1 MVHTHTHIYR
11 HIWQY
16 NLASNSLISLWALD
30 WFVFIYEFVISAGTR
45 VIWSECEVSGIIPV
59 LDFMLSREN
68 RAEIKGCR
76 GEAVWTERTWQ
87 LYFLLF
93 HMLMPPVCQG
103 RGATGSSKLTP
114 MIHNTEHPSS
124 VWTEAA
130 FVTQA
135 KKFLPNEYI
144 TDRSLTSILTKA
156 A

>member
-1 MVHTHTHIYR
+1 MWIKKKLSTLFPSTIWYKLTHI
-11 HIWQY
+11 
-16 NLASNSLISLWALD
+16 LSDLVSNSLIALWALD
-30 WFVFIYEFVISAGTR
+30 WFV
-45 VIWSECEVSGIIPV
+45 IWSVCEVSDITPV

-68 RAEIKGCR
+68 RAGIKGWR
-76 GEAVWTERTWQ
+76 GEVVWTERTWQ

-114 MIHNTEHPSS
+114 VIHNTEHPSS

-135 KKFLPNEYI
+135 KKFLPNESI

>member
-1 MVHTHTHIYR
+1 M
-11 HIWQY
+11 
-16 NLASNSLISLWALD
+16 N
-30 WFVFIYEFVISAGTR
+30 AGAR
-45 VIWSECEVSGIIPV
+45 VIWSVCEVSDITPV

-114 MIHNTEHPSS
+114 VIHNTEHPSS

-135 KKFLPNEYI
+135 KKFLPNESI
-144 TDRSLTSILTKA
+144 TDRSPTSILTKA
-156 A
+156 CCSRTQQIHSFKQDTFIVICHINKICFGKSK